1 MYANPI
7 LYLKL
12 LGITMLS
19 VFVCI
24 FIAMSITGSRESGM
38 TYGLYAGIITGNL
51 VTTMLGKRPWLF
63 VIIQLFLYCIIL
75 GGLLYA
81 LLYTSFISPDNSGLE
96 IVVLVLSM
104 IAALE
109 GANYLAYKLTRRY
122 LR

>member
-12 LGITMLS
+12 LGITVLS

-24 FIAMSITGSRESGM
+24 FIAVSITGSRESGM
-38 TYGLYAGIITGNL
+38 AYGIYAGIITGNL
-51 VTTMLGKRPWLF
+51 ITTMLGKRPWLF

-81 LLYTSFISPDNSGLE
+81 LLYSSFMPLADGLS
-96 IVVLVLSM
+96 VVVIVLSM
-104 IAALE
+104 IIALE
-109 GANYLAYKLTRRY
+109 GANYLAGRLSTRR
-122 LR
+122 LG